1 MKSQYS
7 DRREETAWSRGPEV
21 SRHSQALQ
29 AKKRLR
35 VLILGTDGMDGPLYS
50 ILGANVQRWGYEAVL
65 LSIEEMNA
73 AGGWEIEGDIL
84 LYDMDAPLQPM
95 IVWGGTDRE
104 RACLSKVE
112 QGTYQKALP
121 KARLVIALSSR
132 SVSRHSLEKAGAIAL
147 LHKPF
152 DIRHLERYLRIFQ
165 KLLLIESGG
174 VEAPEGGQRLEERQA
189 ENGRA
194 LPVSRILVADDR
206 QDVTRIIRQCLAE
219 RGGQQYHYE
228 VREVHD
234 GLELLEQC
242 LVWRPHCVVTNVLM
256 PWLNGYQVVRCL
268 ADCTLQPLPAFVV
281 MSALMQHELP
291 ANRSYAREPVI
302 LYVDKPFDV
311 GNLLTVIEQGLARQ
325 ASDVLGTKEY

>member
-1 MKSQYS
+1 MKYQYS
-7 DRREETAWSRGPEV
+7 DKHEGTAWSRRPEV
-21 SRHSQALQ
+21 SKRSQALQ

-35 VLILGTDGMDGPLYS
+35 VLILGTDGIDGPFYP
-50 ILGANVQRWGYEAVL
+50 ILVANVQRWGYEAVL
-65 LSIEEMNA
+65 LSTEGMNA
-73 AGGWEIEGDIL
+73 ASGEWEIEGDIL

-95 IVWGGTDRE
+95 IVWGGTDME
-104 RACLSKVE
+104 RASLSGFE
-112 QGTYQKALP
+112 QGTYRKALP

-152 DIRHLERYLRIFQ
+152 DMRYLERYLRIFQ
-165 KLLLIESGG
+165 KLLSMESGG
-174 VEAPEGGQRLEERQA
+174 VEAPERSQRMGERQE
-189 ENGRA
+189 ENESA
-194 LPVSRILVADDR
+194 LPASRILVADDR
-206 QDVTRIIRQCLAE
+206 QDVTKTIRQCLAE
-219 RGGQQYHYE
+219 RGGQRYHYE

-242 LVWRPHCVVTNVLM
+242 LVWHPHCVVTDVLM

-268 ADCTLQPLPAFVV
+268 AASTLQPMPVFVV
-281 MSALMQHELP
+281 MSALMRHELP

-311 GNLLTVIEQGLARQ
+311 ENLLAVIEQALARQ
-325 ASDVLGTKEY
+325 SSNVPGTK